1 MRYPE
6 WHRFA
11 TPTAMAQELFPSERG
26 RVDATAPGEVAF
38 GAVVAVFDGIARHAE
53 QLLHQQFVGGEG
65 GEMVQ
70 QAVAVVGAVCAAK
83 GGTPGSVVTD

>member
-26 RVDATAPGEVAF
+26 RVDAAAPGEVAF

-53 QLLHQQFVGGEG
+53 
-65 GEMVQ
+65 
-70 QAVAVVGAVCAAK
+70 
-83 GGTPGSVVTD
+83 